1 MPISTETDTHEAVW
15 VAAEWNPPVHPLR
28 LSEISGRTAIAGAE
42 NRHYRAAVCTEKYLW
57 LDFFPFYFC
66 IFHRNKGHRVDS
78 RVKART
84 LNEFKLTAVN

>member
-42 NRHYRAAVCTEKYLW
+42 NRHYRAAVCTEKYL
-57 LDFFPFYFC
+57 
-66 IFHRNKGHRVDS
+66 
-78 RVKART
+78 
-84 LNEFKLTAVN
+84 